1 MYKCLWRDC
10 AAVAPWTSCSLPF
23 SGARLTSFSFPIM
36 TLSKWF
42 PLSRCQAAALL
53 PQWRLIGVRV
63 CARVGSCASVCFL
76 GLLFFFFLPPFQS
89 PLIVLLSSQGPSV
102 HLLAPTYSSR
112 HECMLYYIRLLR
124 AFYYIC
130 LSFFVCLVWCRHN
143 CVYKIWLVAHK
154 FSTNM
159 MLPVH

>member
-10 AAVAPWTSCSLPF
+10 AAVGLWTSCSLPF
-23 SGARLTSFSFPIM
+23 SGERLTSFSFPIM

-42 PLSRCQAAALL
+42 PLSCCQAAALL
-53 PQWRLIGVRV
+53 PQWRLIGALVYV
-63 CARVGSCASVCFL
+63 FL
-76 GLLFFFFLPPFQS
+76 DCSLFFFLPPFQS

-102 HLLAPTYSSR
+102 HLLALTYSSR
-112 HECMLYYIRLLR
+112 HECMLYYIRMLR
-124 AFYYIC
+124 AFYYIY

-143 CVYKIWLVAHK
+143 CVYKIWLVAYK
-154 FSTNM
+154 FCTNM